1 MCIDSAV
8 LRVTKHFLQWAMLL
22 FVGVSL
28 PSQAAVTVSL
38 SPGAT
43 LPLAPS
49 GPFAIGRDK
58 PVGTVL
64 ASASTTPSASGFTGK
79 CQITQSF
86 TVTGSETGP
95 GSGVY
100 STGVAGIG
108 VKFYSN
114 NGGART
120 QITGAVAP
128 TQTLAGPGALPAVEA
143 DLIVIGPVSTGALA
157 ALPLINVAFAITGSG
172 NDGSCVDLSP
182 ATQGLQ
188 TTLANNAVTALTCT
202 VTSTNIR
209 VDLPKVSVQSL
220 NASGKTAGATRFSIP
235 LDCGN
240 LPTEVYVTLTDATDV
255 ANTTSLLTLG
265 SGATA
270 TNVKLEI
277 LKSDNSPVL
286 FGPDSALAGTTNQ
299 WRVGAAAATT
309 GVPLTVRYHSTGVA
323 TAGTVEAI
331 ATFTMSYQ

>member
-1 MCIDSAV
+1 MFIDSAV
-8 LRVTKHFLQWAMLL
+8 LRLSECVLHFVMLL
-22 FVGVSL
+22 LVSASL
-28 PSQAAVTVSL
+28 PSRAAVTVSF
-38 SPGAT
+38 SPGAA
-43 LPLAPS
+43 LSLSPS

-58 PVGTVL
+58 PVGAVL
-64 ASASTTPSASGFTGK
+64 ATSSTTPSASGFTGT
-79 CQITQSF
+79 CQIRQSF
-86 TVTGSETGP
+86 TSTGTETVS
-95 GSGVY
+95 GSGTY
-100 STGVAGIG
+100 TTGVAGIG
-108 VKFYSN
+108 VRFYSN
-114 NGGART
+114 NGGVRT
-120 QITGAVAP
+120 QISGLVAP
-128 TQTLAGPGALPAVEA
+128 TQTLTGPGALPAVEA
-143 DLIVIGPVSTGALA
+143 DLIVTGPVSTGALA
-157 ALPLINVAFAITGSG
+157 ALPQINVTFAITGSG
-172 NDGSCVDLSP
+172 NDASCVDLSP

-188 TTLANNAVTALTCT
+188 TTLSNNAVTALTCT

-220 NASGKTAGATRFSIP
+220 NASGKTAGATPFSIP

-240 LPTEVYVTLTDATDV
+240 LPTDVFVTLTDATDV

-277 LKSDNSPVL
+277 LKSDNSPV
-286 FGPDSALAGTTNQ
+286 FYGPDSALAGTTNQ
-299 WRVGAAAATT
+299 WRVGAATTTT